1 MPYLSTSS
9 DNFSFTSHY
18 KIIKEKKE
26 FYKLAKKT
34 YKLCLNIFFYKLA
47 KNAF

>member
-26 FYKLAKKT
+26 FYKLSKNMSK
-34 YKLCLNIFFYKLA
+34 YKYFYK
-47 KNAF
+47 NAI